1 MHEPTKHAL
10 RCSPATSGSASTSPT
25 TWSPSTWDKAQGWH
39 DAQVRA
45 YGPLSLDP
53 AASVLH
59 YGQEIFEG
67 IKAYRHADGS
77 IWTFRPDAN
86 GARLQRSA
94 ARLALPQLPVTSSW
108 NRCASWSRSMAT
120 GCRRRR
126 RPACTSVPS

>member
-1 MHEPTKHAL
+1 
-10 RCSPATSGSASTSPT
+10 
-25 TWSPSTWDKAQGWH
+25 
-39 DAQVRA
+39 VRP
-45 YGPLSLDP
+45 YGPLALDP

-94 ARLALPQLPVTSSW
+94 RRLAMPELPVAEFTESPW
-108 NRCASWSRSMAT
+108 TPT
-120 GCRRRR
+120 GCRARR